1 MSEPIQLPTDRE
13 PTQTELGVAVI
24 QTHECLNSLR
34 KDLGPVILASKFI
47 IWAGPIVVAAILGG
61 IIQTYAST
69 VVASQTATAAA
80 KASAGAA
87 SASASA
93 SRAVATKGNSGS

>member
-13 PTQTELGVAVI
+13 PTSAELGTAI
-24 QTHECLNSLR
+24 TQTHACLNSLR

-47 IWAGPIVVAAILGG
+47 IWAGPIVVAAVLGG

-80 KASAGAA
+80 KASASAA

-93 SRAVATKGNSGS
+93 SRAVTQKVNVGP